1 MAKARIHI
9 LDTLGAALAGT
20 RSREF
25 ATTAAILPTTDGE
38 GARIWGLA
46 RSASPRDAA
55 LANGVAAH
63 AFELDDAG
71 GLDHSGAVV
80 VPAVIAGL
88 AHAPHPVDGRSL
100 IASVVIGYDVGRRVL
115 EAAGGYD
122 RHNGLGWHS
131 TGTCGPMAAAA
142 ALASLWRLP
151 AGACA
156 SAISLATSF
165 SSGLWAFVHDGSQA
179 KKLHAGRAAEGGML
193 AALLARG
200 GLAGPGRVFEDVWG
214 GFFRSFNHDAG
225 EPHRLV
231 EGLGRDWKLRR
242 VSLKP
247 YAACRGTHSAI
258 DCVGDILAE
267 TGRPEAA
274 IEAIRVRLS
283 EMLMGMCGQRETATL
298 AGAQMSLPYAIATR
312 CVNGGAALDAY
323 AADRRR
329 SPAIAEMLGRI
340 TLEADS
346 SLKPLDEPTVTVRF
360 HDGLEV
366 SRMVPRATGA
376 PERPMS
382 ADAIDAKFAA
392 LAAMALAPEAAT
404 TLRDAVMRLDR
415 IDDCR
420 ALEAMLA
427 GSADQRPLFG

>member
-1 MAKARIHI
+1 
-9 LDTLGAALAGT
+9 
-20 RSREF
+20 
-25 ATTAAILPTTDGE
+25 
-38 GARIWGLA
+38 
-46 RSASPRDAA
+46 
-55 LANGVAAH
+55 
-63 AFELDDAG
+63 
-71 GLDHSGAVV
+71 
-80 VPAVIAGL
+80 
-88 AHAPHPVDGRSL
+88 
-100 IASVVIGYDVGRRVL
+100 
-115 EAAGGYD
+115 
-122 RHNGLGWHS
+122 
-131 TGTCGPMAAAA
+131 
-142 ALASLWRLP
+142 
-151 AGACA
+151 
-156 SAISLATSF
+156 
-165 SSGLWAFVHDGSQA
+165 
-179 KKLHAGRAAEGGML
+179 
-193 AALLARG
+193 
-200 GLAGPGRVFEDVWG
+200 
-214 GFFRSFNHDAG
+214 
-225 EPHRLV
+225 
-231 EGLGRDWKLRR
+231 
-242 VSLKP
+242 
-247 YAACRGTHSAI
+247 
-258 DCVGDILAE
+258 
-267 TGRPEAA
+267 
-274 IEAIRVRLS
+274 
-283 EMLMGMCGQRETATL
+283 MGMCGQRETATL